1 MAEKEIKIGF
11 PETKMEALEFFLR
24 ENDTTVEK
32 GLKGSRERSVIP
44 QKLCEHIVD
53 ICDEG

>member
-24 ENDTTVEK
+24 ENDTTWIRPMKKVFH
-32 GLKGSRERSVIP
+32 SRSENLWRVR
-44 QKLCEHIVD
+44 
-53 ICDEG
+53 